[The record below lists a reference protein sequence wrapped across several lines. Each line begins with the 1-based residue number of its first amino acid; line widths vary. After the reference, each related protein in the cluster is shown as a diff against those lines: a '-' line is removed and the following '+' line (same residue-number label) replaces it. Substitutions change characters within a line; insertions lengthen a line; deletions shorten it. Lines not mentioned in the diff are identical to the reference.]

1 VNKIVDEVL
10 RKLENTFLPTT
21 EFPVGLE
28 SRVDQVFMSIEN
40 QPSKVSMVGIWGMGG
55 LGKTTTAKGIYNKI
69 HRKFVHR
76 SFIENIRQ
84 TCESD
89 KGYIRLQQQLLSDLF
104 KTKEKIHNIAS
115 GTAIINKRISAK
127 KVLIVLDDVTK
138 VQQVKALCGNR
149 KCLGLGS
156 VLIVTTRDAHILK
169 LLEVDCVCTAEEMND
184 TESLELFSW
193 HAFRNATPR
202 ANFSELS
209 KSVVNYCGGL
219 PLAVE
224 VLGSHLYER
233 SKEEWRSV
241 LSKLEKIPNDE
252 VQEKLRISYD
262 GLMDEMKKAIFLDV
276 CCFFIGKEKDYVTE
290 ILNGCGLFPGIGIA
304 VLIERSLLKV
314 EKNNKLGMHDLIR
327 DMGREI
333 VRENATK
340 DPGERS
346 RLWMQEDVCDV
357 LTKNTVRTD
366 PVQLKL
372 LIILLKLFHSSHT
385 KNISPFFS

>member
-1 VNKIVDEVL
+1 
-10 RKLENTFLPTT
+10 
-21 EFPVGLE
+21 
-28 SRVDQVFMSIEN
+28 
-40 QPSKVSMVGIWGMGG
+40 
-55 LGKTTTAKGIYNKI
+55 
-69 HRKFVHR
+69 
-76 SFIENIRQ
+76 
-84 TCESD
+84 
-89 KGYIRLQQQLLSDLF
+89 
-104 KTKEKIHNIAS
+104 
-115 GTAIINKRISAK
+115 
-127 KVLIVLDDVTK
+127 
-138 VQQVKALCGNR
+138 
-149 KCLGLGS
+149 
-156 VLIVTTRDAHILK
+156 
-169 LLEVDCVCTAEEMND
+169 MND

-290 ILNGCGLFPGIGIA
+290 ILNGCGLFAGIGIA

-333 VRENATK
+333 VRESATK

-366 PVQLKL
+366 PIQLKL